1 MLKPYLIAPKL
12 SALLIA
18 LGCAACAP
26 LPPQPSTP
34 LPPQPSAPRA
44 PQAPQVQ
51 RTLPVTSVPVE
62 QQASPNF
69 DARRPNFVIIHHT
82 TNATVEESL
91 RTLTDPARRVSAH
104 YLIAR
109 DGRIIQLV
117 EETARA
123 WHAGA
128 SYWAGHNDIN
138 SSSIGIEL
146 DNTGFEPFAEAQI
159 AALLTLLADLK
170 ARLKIPT
177 ANFIGHADVAPGR
190 KVDPSRFF
198 PWRRLADEGYGLW
211 CDPPFPTVPEGLDT
225 DTLLQAYG
233 YNVWRIEA
241 ATSAFK
247 LHFAPDDPS
256 PQMSGRDRS
265 MLYCLVLQKRALA
278 AQ

>member
-1 MLKPYLIAPKL
+1 MFMLKPCLIAPSKWG
-12 SALLIA
+12 ALLIT
-18 LGCAACAP
+18 LGCAACATAPPPPSAP
-26 LPPQPSTP
+26 LPPP
-34 LPPQPSAPRA
+34 LSA

-51 RTLPVTSVPVE
+51 RPQPVTSVPVE
-62 QQASPNF
+62 QRASPNF
-69 DARRPNFVIIHHT
+69 DARRPNFVVIHHT

-91 RTLTDPARRVSAH
+91 RTLTDPVRRVSAH

-123 WHAGA
+123 WHAGE

-146 DNTGFEPFAEAQI
+146 DNTGFEPFPEAQI
-159 AALLTLLADLK
+159 AALITLLADLK

-211 CDPPFPTVPEGLDT
+211 CDPPFPAVPDGLDT
-225 DTLLQAYG
+225 ETLLQAYG

>member
-1 MLKPYLIAPKL
+1 MLKPYRIAP
-12 SALLIA
+12 SQWGAVLIA

-26 LPPQPSTP
+26 LPPQP
-34 LPPQPSAPRA
+34 RA
-44 PQAPQVQ
+44 PQTPQVQ
-51 RTLPVTSVPVE
+51 RPQQPQQMTSAPVE
-62 QQASPNF
+62 QRASPNF

-117 EETARA
+117 EEAARA
-123 WHAGA
+123 WHAGE
-128 SYWAGHNDIN
+128 SFWAGHNDIN

-146 DNTGFEPFAEAQI
+146 DNTGRETFPEAQI
-159 AALLTLLADLK
+159 GALVTLLADLK
-170 ARLKIPT
+170 ARYKIPA
-177 ANFIGHADVAPGR
+177 ANFIGHADIAPGR

-198 PWRRLADEGYGLW
+198 PWKRLADEGYGLW
-211 CDPPFPTVPEGLDT
+211 CDPPFPAVPAEVDT
-225 DTLLQAYG
+225 ETLLQAYG
-233 YNVWRIEA
+233 YNVWRVEA
-241 ATSAFK
+241 AVSAFK
-247 LHFAPDDPS
+247 LHFVPDDPS

>member
-1 MLKPYLIAPKL
+1 MLKPSRIAPKW
-12 SALLIA
+12 SALLVA

-26 LPPQPSTP
+26 LPPQPSAP
-34 LPPQPSAPRA
+34 LPPQSSAPRA

-51 RTLPVTSVPVE
+51 RPLPVTSVPVE
-62 QQASPNF
+62 QRASPNF

-91 RTLTDPARRVSAH
+91 RTLTDPVRRVSAH
-104 YLIAR
+104 YLIGR

-128 SYWAGHNDIN
+128 SFWAGQSDIN

-146 DNTGFEPFAEAQI
+146 DNTGFEPFPEAQI
-159 AALLTLLADLK
+159 AALITLLADLK

-198 PWRRLADEGYGLW
+198 PWKRLADEGYGLW
-211 CDPPFPTVPEGLDT
+211 CDPPCPTVPEGLDT
-225 DTLLQAYG
+225 ETLLQAYG